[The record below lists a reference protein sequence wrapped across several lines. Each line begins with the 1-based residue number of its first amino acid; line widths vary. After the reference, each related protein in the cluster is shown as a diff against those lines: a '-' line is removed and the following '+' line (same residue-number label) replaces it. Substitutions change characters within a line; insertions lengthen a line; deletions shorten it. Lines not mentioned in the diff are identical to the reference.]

1 MRQLALILLLV
12 SASVLQDTSVLA
24 APVAATGSRGE
35 ALSETGAKSPESGMS
50 RRLTMSGSASPLAAS
65 TVTEDPTERQ
75 MIDIA
80 KGLRC
85 AVCQNQPVS
94 ESNADLAR
102 DMRAIIL
109 DQLKQGKSRE
119 EIVQYFVA
127 RYGDYVLMN
136 PPTRGPGL
144 LLWVLPAGVLGL
156 LGITA
161 FMYLRHRRSAT
172 LPPTPTLTAADRKRV
187 EKARKDESDA

>member
-1 MRQLALILLLV
+1 MHRLALILLLV
-12 SASVLQDTSVLA
+12 SGPVLA
-24 APVAATGSRGE
+24 APV
-35 ALSETGAKSPESGMS
+35 
-50 RRLTMSGSASPLAAS
+50 
-65 TVTEDPTERQ
+65 TEDPIERQ

-136 PPTRGPGL
+136 PPVRGPGL

-161 FMYLRHRRSAT
+161 FMYLRHRRRAT
-172 LPPTPTLTAADRKRV
+172 LPPAPTLTAADRKRV
-187 EKARKDESDA
+187 EKARKDESDS

>member
-1 MRQLALILLLV
+1 MRQLTLILLLV
-12 SASVLQDTSVLA
+12 SGAALHGTAVLA
-24 APVAATGSRGE
+24 APV
-35 ALSETGAKSPESGMS
+35 
-50 RRLTMSGSASPLAAS
+50 
-65 TVTEDPTERQ
+65 TEDPIERQ

-119 EIVQYFVA
+119 EIIQYFVA

-136 PPTRGPGL
+136 PPVRGPGL
-144 LLWVLPAGVLGL
+144 LLWVLPAGVFGL

-161 FMYLRHRRSAT
+161 FMYLRHRRRAT
-172 LPPTPTLTAADRKRV
+172 LPPTPALTAADRKRV
-187 EKARKDESDA
+187 EMARKEESNA

>member
-1 MRQLALILLLV
+1 MSMCRLALILFLV
-12 SASVLQDTSVLA
+12 SAPALA
-24 APVAATGSRGE
+24 APV
-35 ALSETGAKSPESGMS
+35 
-50 RRLTMSGSASPLAAS
+50 
-65 TVTEDPTERQ
+65 TEDPVERQ

-161 FMYLRHRRSAT
+161 FTYLRHRRRAT
-172 LPPTPTLTAADRKRV
+172 LSPTPALTAADRKRV
-187 EKARKDESDA
+187 EKARKDESDS